1 MGSWCCK
8 VLGDT
13 AMVEQICSGSRYGAD
28 LAVKMESMAAMVVQ
42 CSYCNGGAPVC
53 FVEMWQFPWL
63 FAKDLW

>member
-1 MGSWCCK
+1 
-8 VLGDT
+8 
-13 AMVEQICSGSRYGAD
+13 MVEQICSGSRYGAD